1 MIRVPY
7 NFDGTQFA
15 EFYGLSTGPVSGDFW
30 IDGNGFFHCPSLPD
44 LTEDDLAQFTYI
56 PQEPPATT
64 EQEIEA
70 LKLVIGMLMEGD
82 DDV

>member
-1 MIRVPY
+1 MIRLPA
-7 NFDGTQFA
+7 NFDTRKFA
-15 EFYGLSTGPVSGDFW
+15 QFYGLSTEIFSGDFYVY
-30 IDGNGFFHCPSLPD
+30 GNGFLCCPSLPD